1 MLMRGQDLEL
11 YVARKSGRG
20 QSLSWKV
27 RAMLST
33 LLLLF
38 ISLVLSFSIVLIES
52 MAQGLDDVLQL
63 LGGGSVIA
71 YDRPQDG
78 LLSPEDHLSRV
89 QTTSALASSATGSA
103 LVTLRGVDDDYF
115 FPRRSRVLD
124 LETIDNPTTL
134 EGVTISRML
143 ARELGVGLGERIAMM
158 VYDASI
164 GRVRPVLLFIEGTYS
179 TGYGEYDGTLAST
192 SPSVTRGE
200 DSWEIV
206 TRQDV
211 DGLVTSLRASG
222 IEAYSYR
229 QLNRTTYEN
238 ISLSVASLDV
248 IVVLIALLAGFFAVS
263 LGAEYVERDR
273 REIALMMLSGH
284 DDSDMARC
292 YVSITMRRVLTALA
306 SGMVLGLAAASLFI
320 PLMSSLDAWSIP
332 ALQSYVTNIDV
343 CVPVWTLLVLALS
356 LAASAYVSLRVSLRN
371 GTGVSLYRALVS

>member
-179 TGYGEYDGTLAST
+179 TGYGEYDGTL
-192 SPSVTRGE
+192 
-200 DSWEIV
+200 IV
-206 TRQDV
+206 
-211 DGLVTSLRASG
+211 
-222 IEAYSYR
+222 
-229 QLNRTTYEN
+229 
-238 ISLSVASLDV
+238 
-248 IVVLIALLAGFFAVS
+248 
-263 LGAEYVERDR
+263 
-273 REIALMMLSGH
+273 
-284 DDSDMARC
+284 
-292 YVSITMRRVLTALA
+292 LA
-306 SGMVLGLAAASLFI
+306 SDRHGLPLCHSVYDLVDHVLSQVCVQCRRWDHERVVDMLGLKAQLYVHAIHQSRLEACY
-320 PLMSSLDAWSIP
+320 LD
-332 ALQSYVTNIDV
+332 
-343 CVPVWTLLVLALS
+343 
-356 LAASAYVSLRVSLRN
+356 
-371 GTGVSLYRALVS
+371 LYIG